1 MHFMSTLPASLKD
14 SDSDASFNNSEEE
27 EEEESSSN
35 DNDSEDEED
44 SSKMDN
50 TADLDKKPS
59 HAVCLPDPNQYPIL
73 NSHIFNVHDNELHDT
88 VVHEFLKFNGGEG
101 ISYRR

>member
-1 MHFMSTLPASLKD
+1 MSTLPASLKD

-50 TADLDKKPS
+50 TADIDKS
-59 HAVCLPDPNQYPIL
+59 HLMQFVSLIQISIL
-73 NSHIFNVHDNELHDT
+73 F
-88 VVHEFLKFNGGEG
+88 
-101 ISYRR
+101 